1 MTEVDRSDLPEV
13 QPLTLFYT
21 IFERNGTPF
30 RTPSRDKWY
39 HFHIPSIEN
48 CIPFNC
54 YKYNVFIKY

>member
-30 RTPSRDKWY
+30 VYLPRTNGTTFTY
-39 HFHIPSIEN
+39 L
-48 CIPFNC
+48 
-54 YKYNVFIKY
+54 V

>member
-30 RTPSRDKWY
+30 VHLPRTNGTTFTY
-39 HFHIPSIEN
+39 LA
-48 CIPFNC
+48 
-54 YKYNVFIKY
+54 